1 MGDLLTVNK
10 FQSWVSTSILITIII
25 IATWH
30 ENVKY
35 KKINKTQ
42 PGNMLHGCP
51 LNRSSSNSMI
61 GQSYIYII
69 DTEQNLNIL
78 ILNRTWAYWYWT
90 KPEHIDTEQNL
101 NKLILNRTWAYWYW
115 TEPEHIDTVQNLS
128 ILNIIDAVQN
138 LNILILNRT
147 WTYWYW
153 TEPEHIDTVQNLNIL
168 ILNRTWT
175 YWYFPEPE
183 DIDTK

>member
-1 MGDLLTVNK
+1 M
-10 FQSWVSTSILITIII
+10 
-25 IATWH
+25 
-30 ENVKY
+30 KY

-90 KPEHIDTEQNL
+90 KPEHIDTKQNL
-101 NKLILNRTWAYWYW
+101 NKLILNRTWAYWYCA
-115 TEPEHIDTVQNLS
+115 EPEHIEYYWYCTKPKHMDTK
-128 ILNIIDAVQN
+128 QN
-138 LNILILNRT
+138 LNILILS
-147 WTYWYW
+147 
-153 TEPEHIDTVQNLNIL
+153 
-168 ILNRTWT
+168 RTWT